1 MTKDDTLTGA
11 SRRKFICLLSS
22 VLCLLSACASPPR
35 PLAPSAV
42 RIEASPNFDVRR
54 PNLVVLHH
62 TGNGSLDKALAT
74 LTDPA
79 RKVSAHY
86 LIGRD
91 GEILRL
97 VEEKDRAWHAGASWW
112 GGNTDVNSNSIGIE
126 LDNDG
131 FEPFAD
137 AQIDALLRL
146 LAEITR
152 RHDIPGANVVGHADV
167 APERKTDPSV
177 RFPWRRLAEHGFGLW
192 CDDPALPTPAAFD
205 LTLALAALGYSP
217 ANPEASRRVFLQ
229 HYAGGREDLSEAE
242 EKALAGCLFDKKTRR
257 GGATSS
263 GGSE

>member
-1 MTKDDTLTGA
+1 MTEDRMFTGA
-11 SRRKFICLLSS
+11 SRRRFLCLLSS

-35 PLAPSAV
+35 PPAPPAV
-42 RIEASPNFDVRR
+42 RIEASPNFDARR

-62 TGNGSLDKALAT
+62 TSNGSLDRALAT

-91 GEILRL
+91 GDILRL

-112 GGNTDVNSNSIGIE
+112 GGNTDVNSASIGIE

-152 RHDIPGANVVGHADV
+152 RYGIPGANVVGHADV
-167 APERKTDPSV
+167 APERKTDPSA
-177 RFPWRRLAEHGFGLW
+177 RFPWRRLAEQGFGLW
-192 CDDPALPTPAAFD
+192 CDESPPPAPESFD

-217 ANPEASRRVFLQ
+217 ANPEASRRAFLQ
-229 HYAGGREDLSEAE
+229 HYAGERENLSEAG
-242 EKALAGCLFDKKTRR
+242 EKALAWCLFNKRAR
-257 GGATSS
+257 
-263 GGSE
+263 E